1 MLCQIFDEPPKDI
14 QREIK
19 DIDKSRTDYEK
30 AVEESKKVGQPGRR
44 IVFEGR
50 TANET
55 GGTEEPQR
63 RRRHL

>member
-1 MLCQIFDEPPKDI
+1 MLCQIFDEAPKDI

-19 DIDKSRTDYEK
+19 GIDNSRTDYEK
-30 AVEESKKVGQPGRR
+30 AAEESNKVRQPGRR
-44 IVFEGR
+44 IVFEGS

-55 GGTEEPQR
+55 GGTEEYQS